1 MGEKTNIMK
10 ASNDSKTLHISDT
23 TFRDGHQSLLA
34 TRLEFDDMERLAPQM
49 DEMGFY
55 SMEVWGGATFD
66 ATTRFLNEDPW
77 ERLRK
82 FKTLMPKTPLS
93 MLLRGQALVGYRAY
107 ADDVV
112 KEFVSRSAL
121 NGIDIFRVFDALNDK
136 SNLIQASESI
146 KSEKKHLQLTLC
158 YSTTDTNGLKG
169 PIYNLKYY
177 MDKAKEFEQLGADSI
192 CIKDMAGLLSPYDAF
207 ELVSQLKKQ
216 TDIPLQLHT
225 HYSSGLAS
233 MTALKA
239 VEAGLDILDTCL
251 SPLALRTSQPATETM
266 ITAINSGS
274 RNVPINID
282 DILDITDQLEMILE
296 KYQHLMKTTKSS
308 VIDPKV
314 LSHQI
319 PGGMASNL
327 ISQLSESDS
336 LDKLDDV
343 LKEIP
348 ETRKDLGYPPLV
360 TPMSQMIG
368 SQSVSNVLFGRYKMI
383 SQQIKDYMMG
393 KYGIPTSKINWDLIT
408 KNQDS
413 AKSISKDSIIKGRPA
428 DLLEPEL
435 PEATSKI
442 NYIAKDNIEDI
453 LIYTLYPTTGE
464 KFLKIKYGLENP
476 NSNQNILES
485 KFSKNSSEQK
495 NVSQGKS
502 SSAKSF
508 NVFVNDKFFK
518 VDVDPL
524 DNSIVS
530 INEKI
535 SYSTEISKNDVQDN
549 AQDKQTEGTL
559 KAPMPG
565 ILINY
570 LVNVGD
576 KVQEGDTIAI
586 LEAMKMENQLPSPTA
601 GIVNELMCDSGSTLA
616 KGDVIA
622 IISPETTK

>member
-10 ASNDSKTLHISDT
+10 TSNDSKTLHISDT

-549 AQDKQTEGTL
+549 AQDKQPAGPL
-559 KAPMPG
+559 KATMPG

-601 GIVNELMCDSGSTLA
+601 GIVNELMCDSGATLA

>member
-1 MGEKTNIMK
+1 MNK
-10 ASNDSKTLHISDT
+10 SNDSKILQISDT

-34 TRLEFDDMERLAPQM
+34 TRLEFDDMECLAPQM

-82 FKTLMPKTPLS
+82 FKALMPKTPLS

-121 NGIDIFRVFDALNDK
+121 NGIDIFRVFDALNDT
-136 SNLIQASESI
+136 SNLIQASESV

-177 MDKAKEFEQLGADSI
+177 IDKAKEFEQLGADSI

-216 TDIPLQLHT
+216 TNIPLQLHT

-282 DILDITDQLEMILE
+282 NILDITDQLEIIL
-296 KYQHLMKTTKSS
+296 KRYQHLMKTTKSS

-383 SQQIKDYMMG
+383 SQQVKDYMMG
-393 KYGIPTSKINWDLIT
+393 KYGIPPSKINWDLIT

-413 AKSISKDSIIKGRPA
+413 ANSISKDSIINGRPA

-442 NYIAKDNIEDI
+442 KYIAKDNIEDI

-476 NSNQNILES
+476 NSNQNILEP

-495 NVSQGKS
+495 NVSQNKS

-508 NVFVNDKFFK
+508 NVFVNDNFFK

-530 INEKI
+530 IDEKN
-535 SYSTEISKNDVQDN
+535 SYRTEISKNDVQDN
-549 AQDKQTEGTL
+549 EKDKQIEGAL

-576 KVQEGDTIAI
+576 SVQEGDTIAV
-586 LEAMKMENQLPSPTA
+586 LEAMKMENQLPAPTA
-601 GIVNELMCDSGSTLA
+601 GIVNELICDSGSTLA

-622 IISPETTK
+622 IISPETTN

>member
-10 ASNDSKTLHISDT
+10 TSNDSKTLHISDT

-442 NYIAKDNIEDI
+442 NYIAKDNIEAVSYTH
-453 LIYTLYPTTGE
+453 LTLPPIY
-464 KFLKIKYGLENP
+464 
-476 NSNQNILES
+476 S
-485 KFSKNSSEQK
+485 
-495 NVSQGKS
+495 V
-502 SSAKSF
+502 
-508 NVFVNDKFFK
+508 
-518 VDVDPL
+518 
-524 DNSIVS
+524 
-530 INEKI
+530 
-535 SYSTEISKNDVQDN
+535 
-549 AQDKQTEGTL
+549 
-559 KAPMPG
+559 
-565 ILINY
+565 
-570 LVNVGD
+570 
-576 KVQEGDTIAI
+576 
-586 LEAMKMENQLPSPTA
+586 
-601 GIVNELMCDSGSTLA
+601 
-616 KGDVIA
+616 
-622 IISPETTK
+622 